1 MSDKKEYGD
10 GLEVLSTN
18 ELLNVLITELY
29 QLRMFW
35 VKFFNAPFENLDDD
49 DTDNADITFT
59 VEYPTKGFRIDI
71 QNNGLYVCQL
81 EYVWAAGAD
90 ANMLNINM
98 LNGAGSL
105 LDSYKGICIRENDCP
120 KLNYWDEDELKAA
133 SSQGYKYLWDFM
145 SRLYIPIQEAM
156 RNKWAASQKIDEEMK
171 HSKYNGI
178 ISRPIFDP
186 QFLEPGALI
195 QIYIKDDS
203 ALKQPPMMFKKGY
216 YYNAFVLEQSEYNTK
231 LKVVV
236 IDHRDKE
243 RKATNVIFSVNDV
256 TSEKIE
262 IIRVK

>member
-10 GLEVLSTN
+10 GLEALSTN

-35 VKFFNAPFENLDDD
+35 VKFFNAPFENLVED
-49 DTDNADITFT
+49 DTDNTDITFT
-59 VEYPTKGFRIDI
+59 VEYPPKGFRIDI

-81 EYVWAAGAD
+81 EYVWVGGAN

-98 LNGAGSL
+98 LNGVGSL
-105 LDSYKGICIRENDCP
+105 LDSYKGICIRDQDYP
-120 KLNYWDEDELKAA
+120 KLNYWDENELKA
-133 SSQGYKYLWDFM
+133 SGYKYLWDFM

-156 RNKWAASQKIDEEMK
+156 RDKWIKSHEIEEEMR

-195 QIYIKDDS
+195 QIYIKDDC

-216 YYNAFVLEQSEYNTK
+216 FYNAFVLEQSDYNTK

-236 IDHRDKE
+236 IDHRDSD
-243 RKATNVIFSVNDV
+243 RKATNVTFSVNDV

>member
-1 MSDKKEYGD
+1 MPDKKEYGD

-18 ELLNVLITELY
+18 ELLTVLIIELD

-35 VKFFNAPFENLDDD
+35 RKFFNAKLSYLDEDD
-49 DTDNADITFT
+49 ESEITFNI
-59 VEYPTKGFRIDI
+59 EYTQNGFTIDI
-71 QNNGLYVCQL
+71 LNAGYYVCQL
-81 EYVWAAGAD
+81 DYVCKSDAN
-90 ANMLNINM
+90 ANMLNISM
-98 LNGAGSL
+98 LNGGTGEL
-105 LDSYKGICIRENDCP
+105 QDRYNGICMRENDYP

-156 RNKWAASQKIDEEMK
+156 RNKWVASQKIDEELK

-203 ALKQPPMMFKKGY
+203 ALKQPPLMFKKGY
-216 YYNAFVLEQSEYNTK
+216 FYNAFVLEQSDYNTK

-243 RKATNVIFSVNDV
+243 RKATNVTFSVNDV

>member
-1 MSDKKEYGD
+1 MPDNKEYGD
-10 GLEVLSTN
+10 GLEALTTR
-18 ELLNVLITELY
+18 ELLTTLITELD

-35 VKFFNAPFENLDDD
+35 RKFFNAKFNNLDEDD
-49 DTDNADITFT
+49 IDADITFNID
-59 VEYPTKGFRIDI
+59 YARDGFTIDI
-71 QNNGLYVCQL
+71 QNNGFYVCQL
-81 EYVWAAGAD
+81 EYVWVGATN

-98 LNGAGSL
+98 LNIGTGEL
-105 LDSYKGICIRENDCP
+105 QDRYKGICIRKNDCP

-145 SRLYIPIQEAM
+145 SRLYISIQEAM
-156 RNKWAASQKIDEEMK
+156 RDKWVVSQKIDEEMK

-216 YYNAFVLEQSEYNTK
+216 YYNAFVLEQDDYNTK

-236 IDHRDKE
+236 IDHRDSE
-243 RKATNVIFSVNDV
+243 RKATNVTFSVNDV
-256 TSEKIE
+256 TSGKIE

>member
-1 MSDKKEYGD
+1 MNDKKEYGD

-18 ELLNVLITELY
+18 ELLNVLITELN

-35 VKFFNAPFENLDDD
+35 RKFFNAKFDCFDEDDAD
-49 DTDNADITFT
+49 ADITFNID
-59 VEYPTKGFRIDI
+59 YAQNGFTIDI
-71 QNNGLYVCQL
+71 QNNGFYVCQL
-81 EYVWAAGAD
+81 EYVWAGGAN

-98 LNGAGSL
+98 LNSGTGEL
-105 LDSYKGICIRENDCP
+105 QDRYKGICMREKDCP

-133 SSQGYKYLWDFM
+133 TSQGYKYLWDFM
-145 SRLYIPIQEAM
+145 SRLYISIQEAM
-156 RNKWAASQKIDEEMK
+156 RDKWAKSQKIEEDMK

-203 ALKQPPMMFKKGY
+203 ALQQPPMMFKKGY
-216 YYNAFVLEQSEYNTK
+216 FYNAFVIEQTDYNTK
-231 LKVVV
+231 LKVIC
-236 IDHRDKE
+236 IDHRGSD
-243 RKATNVIFSVNDV
+243 RKATNVTFSVKDV

>member
-1 MSDKKEYGD
+1 MMSDKKEYGD
-10 GLEVLSTN
+10 GMKALSTN
-18 ELLNVLITELY
+18 ELLNVLITDLD

-35 VKFFNAPFENLDDD
+35 RKFFNAELDHLSEDD
-49 DTDNADITFT
+49 ESEVTFNID
-59 VEYPTKGFRIDI
+59 YAQNGFTIDI
-71 QNNGLYVCQL
+71 QNDGFYVCQL
-81 EYVWAAGAD
+81 EYVYAGGAN

-98 LNGAGSL
+98 LNGKGQL
-105 LDSYKGICIRENDCP
+105 LDRYKGICIRENDYP
-120 KLNYWDEDELKAA
+120 KLNYWDENELKA
-133 SSQGYKYLWDFM
+133 SGYKYLWDFV
-145 SRLYIPIQEAM
+145 SRLYSPIQEAM
-156 RNKWAASQKIDEEMK
+156 RDKWVASQKIDEEMK

-203 ALKQPPMMFKKGY
+203 ALSQPPGMFKKGY
-216 YYNAFVLEQSEYNTK
+216 FYNAFVIEQTDYNTK

-236 IDHRDKE
+236 IDHRDGD
-243 RKATNVIFSVNDV
+243 RKATNAIFSVKDV